1 MNLKILLL
9 GAAALLSSTSAMAVD
24 FSFTFST
31 DITDPAVRNA
41 VPGSVSG
48 RILGLADNATG
59 AAAQVFIDS
68 FTAGGFS
75 SFPTD
80 AAAWSSVFNNS
91 FTVTGGAI
99 TGATFHSSRNN
110 NGFDQLFIN
119 IPIGYA
125 NGNTNYV
132 STGVDNAIS
141 IWNNNG
147 FSGVTFA
154 TLDTSAVPEP
164 ATWAMMLVGFGG
176 MGAALR
182 SRRKVANIA
191 HFA

>member
-1 MNLKILLL
+1 MN
-9 GAAALLSSTSAMAVD
+9 
-24 FSFTFST
+24 
-31 DITDPAVRNA
+31 
-41 VPGSVSG
+41 
-48 RILGLADNATG
+48 
-59 AAAQVFIDS
+59 
-68 FTAGGFS
+68 
-75 SFPTD
+75 
-80 AAAWSSVFNNS
+80 
-91 FTVTGGAI
+91 
-99 TGATFHSSRNN
+99 
-110 NGFDQLFIN
+110 
-119 IPIGYA
+119 
-125 NGNTNYV
+125 
-132 STGVDNAIS
+132 NAIS